1 MDAAVAATTFGVVF
15 LAELPDKTALASLVL
30 ATRYRAWYVF
40 LGAAGGFAVQVGIAL
55 GAGTLLALLP
65 HRVFEAIISALF
77 LIGALLILRHGG
89 DPAEAQAEEEVAQ
102 EVEAVQ
108 RGGRNAGNGSW
119 RAVLTAFSI
128 ITVAEFGDLTQI
140 VTANLAAKYD
150 WLSVAVGSL
159 AALWSVAA
167 LAILGGQALLR
178 LIPLKLIVRA
188 AALVM
193 LALAAVSLTAA
204 IRG

>member
-1 MDAAVAATTFGVVF
+1 MDAAVIATTFGVVF

-30 ATRYRAWYVF
+30 ATRYKAWHVF
-40 LGAAGGFAVQVGIAL
+40 IGAAAGFAVQVGIAL

-77 LIGALLILRHGG
+77 LLGALLILRHGG
-89 DPAEAQAEEEVAQ
+89 SDDEDEATEESL
-102 EVEAVQ
+102 
-108 RGGRNAGNGSW
+108 RGNGPW
-119 RAVLTAFSI
+119 RAVLTSFSI

-150 WLSVAVGSL
+150 WLSVGLGSL
-159 AALWSVAA
+159 AALWAVAA

-178 LIPLKLIVRA
+178 VIPLKLIVRA

-193 LALAAVSLTAA
+193 IALAAVSLVAA